1 MKCTWARA
9 ASAESE
15 VSGGHHHRV
24 PLKKKPDVVPRTLEA
39 RLTQDEACCLFRPGS
54 TASAARK
61 QNTPHPLTVRACVS
75 ANIVTLYAQISQCTA
90 GNININVDSIPAV
103 PSMQPLPGL
112 DWFNNRPVW
121 GKDILTYQS
130 REVAG
135 GLLKAEATGNS
146 RKQLGWIC
154 LTILTNSNAKA
165 H

>member
-24 PLKKKPDVVPRTLEA
+24 PLKNKKNLTLFQEHLKPDSHKMKPAACSDLDQ
-39 RLTQDEACCLFRPGS
+39 RLLLRENKTRR
-54 TASAARK
+54 AS
-61 QNTPHPLTVRACVS
+61 VS
-75 ANIVTLYAQISQCTA
+75 ANIVTLYAQISQGTA

-121 GKDILTYQS
+121 AKDILTCQS
-130 REVAG
+130 REAAG